1 MTLIQ
6 LPTYDHIEQIR
17 SLNNRNLFENLTDA
31 QKQNGFVRIAYDRNG
46 LQQIIGNQEMVIA
59 TKNDEVVGYYLI
71 GRKSGNAALDY
82 QRNKAI
88 SLFGT
93 HQIPFNKIG
102 YGCQVCIEEAYRN
115 NGLFGQMLSALNNLV
130 ENKYSYLLCS
140 ISADNINSRAKHIAN
155 GWYAINDIE
164 TPGFYLYNTHPQ
176 ILQ

>member
-88 SLFGT
+88 SLFDT
-93 HQIPFNKIG
+93 HQMPFNSIG
-102 YGCQVCIEEAYRN
+102 YGCQV
-115 NGLFGQMLSALNNLV
+115 
-130 ENKYSYLLCS
+130 
-140 ISADNINSRAKHIAN
+140 
-155 GWYAINDIE
+155 
-164 TPGFYLYNTHPQ
+164 
-176 ILQ
+176 